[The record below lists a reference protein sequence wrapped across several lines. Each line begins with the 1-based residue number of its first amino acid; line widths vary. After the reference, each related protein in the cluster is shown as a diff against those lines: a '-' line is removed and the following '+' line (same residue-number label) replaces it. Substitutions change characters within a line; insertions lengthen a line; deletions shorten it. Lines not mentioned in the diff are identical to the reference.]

1 MFELATTT
9 EKLADYAYNM
19 KFTDIPSHILE
30 LGKMQ
35 LMNLIATIFAGA
47 KTRPGQI
54 ALTAFKDAGGSPLA
68 SIITSHT
75 KVALD
80 KAILINGIFAQALD
94 YEDYAIPMH
103 VGCTTVPVS
112 LGYAEVMELS
122 GKDLLLGIILGNEI
136 SCRVGLSLFPSLTT
150 GQTMDPLVHPITAA
164 VIGAKLMNLER
175 EQLLNAI
182 GIAAYLPQYPILEGF
197 FGPHTKVLTSALP
210 AQNGVIACQ
219 LASKG
224 FTGSH
229 NIFSPP
235 DGFCHLMADMPAP
248 SRITEKLDYE
258 HWLTNTISFKL
269 YPGCAYLDAPLDC
282 VFEILEKN
290 PTLNPEEIKEIKV
303 KLPGLGTISMDLANR
318 PAATLEGLKHPDSSY
333 VILNFNVPYNI
344 AAALIDKEL
353 TPKQFT
359 DDRIFDPRIHDLA
372 KKVKVETDLSMT
384 LQIFQSFIPKGMN
397 LMNIKPDFLN
407 DLLFETIKG
416 DFKWEFGSQVV
427 IKMTDGTKYKAATTI
442 AKAAPG
448 NHDTKFI
455 IEKFKREATYIGYDT
470 QKTEDLLKILKS
482 IEDYDSIKDLLKL
495 IT

>member
-1 MFELATTT
+1 MMATIT
-9 EKLADYAYNM
+9 EKLADYAYNLNYN
-19 KFTDIPSHILE
+19 DIPDKILR

-35 LMNLIATIFAGA
+35 LMNMIATIFAGA

-54 ALTAFKDAGGSPLA
+54 ALAAFQDVGGTPPA
-68 SIITSHT
+68 SILTT
-75 KVALD
+75 NKKVGLD
-80 KAILINGIFAQALD
+80 KAVLVNGIFAQALD

-103 VGCTTVPVS
+103 VGCTTIPVS
-112 LGYAEVMELS
+112 LGYTEVMELS
-122 GKDLLLGIILGNEI
+122 GKDLLLGMLLGNEI

-182 GIAAYLPQYPILEGF
+182 GIAAYLPQYPILQGF

-210 AQNGVIACQ
+210 AQNGIIACQ
-219 LASKG
+219 LAAKG

-235 DGFCHLMADMPAP
+235 DGFCHLMADMPSP
-248 SRITEKLDYE
+248 ERIVEKLDYE

-290 PTLNPEEIKEIKV
+290 PNLDIDAIQSVKV
-303 KLPGLGTISMDLANR
+303 KLPGLGTVSMDLANR
-318 PAATLEGLKHPDSSY
+318 PAATLEGLKAPDSSH

-353 TPKQFT
+353 TPKQFL
-359 DDRIFDPRIHDLA
+359 DDRIFDPKIHELA
-372 KKVKVETDLSMT
+372 KKVKVETDMAMT
-384 LQIFQSFIPKGMN
+384 IQIFQSFIPEGMS
-397 LMNIKPDFLN
+397 LMKIKPNFMN
-407 DLLFETIKG
+407 DILFETIKG
-416 DFKWEFGSQVV
+416 DFKWEFGSKVV
-427 IKMTDGTKYKAATTI
+427 IKMNDGTKYKAATTI
-442 AKAAPG
+442 ARASPG
-448 NHDTKFI
+448 KHDKQYI
-455 IEKFKREATYIGYDT
+455 INKFKQESAYIGLDAT
-470 QKTEDLLKILKS
+470 KTNELLKILDT
-482 IEDYDSIKDLLKL
+482 IEEYDSVHDLLEHL
-495 IT
+495 T

>member
-1 MFELATTT
+1 MNLATIT

-19 KFTDIPSHILE
+19 KFSDIPDKILR

-35 LMNLIATIFAGA
+35 LMNMIATIFAGV

-54 ALTAFKDAGGSPLA
+54 ALETFKDAGGSPPA
-68 SIITSHT
+68 SILTTKT
-75 KVALD
+75 KVGLD
-80 KAILINGIFAQALD
+80 KAVLVNGVFAQALD

-112 LGYAEVMELS
+112 LGYTEVLELS
-122 GKDLLLGIILGNEI
+122 GKDLLLGMLLGNEI
-136 SCRVGLSLFPSLTT
+136 SCRIGLSLFPSLTT

-182 GIAAYLPQYPILEGF
+182 GIAAYLPQYPILRGF

-210 AQNGVIACQ
+210 AQNGIIACQ
-219 LASKG
+219 LAAKG

-235 DGFCHLMADMPAP
+235 DGFCHLMADSP
-248 SRITEKLDYE
+248 SPERIVEKLGYDR
-258 HWLTNTISFKL
+258 WLTNTLSFKL

-282 VFEILEKN
+282 VFEILQKN
-290 PTLNPEEIKEIKV
+290 PKLNPDDVKAVKV

-318 PAATLEGLKHPDSSY
+318 PASTLEGLKESDSSY
-333 VILNFNVPYNI
+333 VILNFHVPYNI
-344 AAALIDKEL
+344 AVALIDREL
-353 TPKQFT
+353 TPKQFLDNRT
-359 DDRIFDPRIHDLA
+359 LDPKVHKLA
-372 KKVKVETDLSMT
+372 KKVKVETDMAMT
-384 LQIFQSFIPKGMN
+384 IQIFQSFLPKGMN
-397 LMNIKPDFLN
+397 LMEIKQNYN

-416 DFKWEFGSQVV
+416 DFKWEFGAQVV
-427 IKMTDGTKYKAATTI
+427 VKMKDGQKYKASTTI

-448 NHDTKFI
+448 NHDKQYI
-455 IEKFKREATYIGYDT
+455 IDKFKQESAYIGNDSS
-470 QKTEDLLKILKS
+470 KTKELIKILDT
-482 IEDYDSIKDLLKL
+482 IEEHDSIKVLLQQ